1 MASRT
6 RVPERA
12 PSRNLV
18 GPAPLAL
25 RSCGM
30 TGFAFGDL
38 NGNGVWDKTR
48 GAWACR
54 LDDLRRPERQRLA

>member
-25 RSCGM
+25 RSCGV

-38 NGNGVWDKTR
+38 NGNGVWDKPAEPGLAGWTIY
-48 GAWACR
+48 A
-54 LDDLRRPERQRLA
+54 DLNDNG